1 MTRTR
6 ATRVKKVPLWRWRH
20 NPLRRSSDRVE
31 AWIVLAAWFVA
42 LVGGLLAGVAADAG
56 MADSLAARRASV
68 HTVSAVLTGNAP
80 KSATVT
86 TAGGSGDTVWAKV
99 RWSAA
104 DGSTHTGMARV
115 ATNSTAGTSVKVWVD
130 TRNRLVTSPPTAL
143 EARLQSALA
152 GVLVAFGTGGAA
164 AGCACLARLRLDRRR
179 MRAWEAEWKRVGPQW
194 RKKMNG

>member
-20 NPLRRSSDRVE
+20 NPLRRRSDRVE
-31 AWIVLAAWFVA
+31 AWIVLAAWLVA
-42 LVGGLLAGVAADAG
+42 LVGGLLAGLAADAG

-68 HTVSAVLTGNAP
+68 HSVSAVLTRDAP
-80 KSATVT
+80 RGPTVT

-99 RWSAA
+99 HWRAA

-115 ATNSTAGTSVKVWVD
+115 ATGSAAGASVTVWVD
-130 TRNRLVTSPPTAL
+130 NHERLVTSPPSPL

-152 GVLVAFGTGGAA
+152 GVLVVFGTAAAA
-164 AGCACLARLRLDRRR
+164 AGCACLARFRLDRRR
-179 MRAWEAEWKRVGPQW
+179 IRAWEAEWERVGPQW